1 MIGDKYST
9 EALDVGNLRVTG
21 VVEEHCNSREG
32 EWRLNLERLQESMQT

>member
-1 MIGDKYST
+1 MIGDKYNT
-9 EALDVGNLRVTG
+9 EALDVRTLRGPG

>member
-1 MIGDKYST
+1 MIGDKYNT
-9 EALDVGNLRVTG
+9 EALDVADLRVGG

>member
-1 MIGDKYST
+1 MIGDKYNT
-9 EALDVGNLRVTG
+9 EALDVRPLRGTG

>member
-9 EALDVGNLRVTG
+9 EALDVLDLRVGG
-21 VVEEHCNSREG
+21 VVEEHCKYIEG